1 MAKTKF
7 DTGGIKT
14 LLGNPKQLEKA
25 VQQNPMEVVRELST
39 TVAMLPIEH
48 IKANAHQPRTA
59 FDKAALE
66 ELATS
71 IRAHGI
77 IQPLT
82 VRRIQ
87 DKEYQIISGER
98 RFRASQLAGL
108 TEVPAYIRLADDQ
121 QLLEMALI
129 ENIQREDLNAW
140 EIATSYSRL
149 VEEFKLTHENLS
161 ERVGKQRSTITN
173 YLRLLRFEGD
183 ADIKR
188 GIVEG
193 KISMGHA
200 RALAGV
206 DDYALR
212 NSIYHQIVEQDLS
225 VRAVE
230 MLIASYQEDK
240 KGKSAKEKPVMAP
253 QIREIQ
259 DRFSAFFGSK
269 VQLKRD
275 DKGKGQVVITFKNDH
290 ELNALLDVIERDQP
304 VAM

>member
-1 MAKTKF
+1 MAKTKL
-7 DTGGIKT
+7 DTGGIKA
-14 LLGNPKQLEKA
+14 LLGNPRQLEKA
-25 VQQNPMEVVRELST
+25 VHDNPQEVVRELAT
-39 TVAMLPIEH
+39 NVAMLAIGE
-48 IKANAHQPRTA
+48 IKANTSQPRKN
-59 FDKAALE
+59 FDKDSLD
-66 ELATS
+66 ELAAS

-77 IQPLT
+77 IQPIT
-82 VRRIQ
+82 VRRLQ

-108 TEVPAYIRLADDQ
+108 TEIPAYVRIADDQ

-140 EIATSYSRL
+140 EVAISYSRL
-149 VEEFKLTHENLS
+149 VEEFKLTHESLS

-183 ADIKR
+183 PDIKK

-200 RALAGV
+200 RALAGM
-206 DDYALR
+206 DDYATR
-212 NSIYHQIVEQDLS
+212 NSIYQQILSEDLS

-230 MLIASYQEDK
+230 MLIASHQESRK
-240 KGKSAKEKPVMAP
+240 PRAPKAEKHLPAQM
-253 QIREIQ
+253 RDIQ
-259 DRFSAFFGSK
+259 DRFNAFFGSK

-275 DKGKGQVVITFKNDH
+275 DKGKGQLVIKFASDA
-290 ELNALLDVIERDQP
+290 ELNRLLDAIEH
-304 VAM
+304 